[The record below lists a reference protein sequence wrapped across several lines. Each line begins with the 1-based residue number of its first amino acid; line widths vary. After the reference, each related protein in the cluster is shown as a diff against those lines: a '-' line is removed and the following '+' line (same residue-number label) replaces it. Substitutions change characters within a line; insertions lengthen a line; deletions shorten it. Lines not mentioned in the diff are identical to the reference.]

1 MIRTLFLGIAVAA
14 TILFAPVAGNP
25 QDEKKPEKKSEKDD
39 LKERAQKHKKDVVDL
54 RGLEFKNE
62 VTVGVYS
69 KKELFDFLKVE
80 FDRELPKEKALKY
93 QRAYALFGLIPEDMD
108 IYQAYLDLYSSSI
121 AGFYHPKTKELR
133 LIDSDADDAEK
144 KMAKAMGIDMDA
156 ITLVHE
162 LTHAAQDQNFELS
175 TLPLEDETNDDLV
188 SAIKAVVEGD
198 ASVVGYK
205 YGFKAAFERA
215 LPLLNG
221 SLKSGEGLP
230 GKAGSLPAYLRLT
243 LTFPYGYGSEFVMK
257 YIKSVKGDFKDVS
270 KLFKDMPLSTEQIM
284 HPEKYCEP
292 DQRDNPILVTLPD
305 LSKILGAG
313 WTESFNNVH
322 GEFVIW
328 ILLKELFSEDIRRE
342 GFKREILAQ
351 AALRK
356 AAAGWGG
363 DRYVIL
369 EKTVGEKTQTMYA
382 WYSAWDTEKDAKEF
396 VDAYGLALERKYD
409 LEGTD
414 GVREDKTAF
423 KTSKG
428 HVLVER
434 RTKDVL
440 VLEGAP
446 EALLGNA
453 EAIWKGA
460 KKSEMTQV
468 ERLKKFVC
476 EKDGVKE
483 AFGGKCP
490 KCGAALQFKD
500 DDKPKDDKKK
510 KRDYALESER

>member
-1 MIRTLFLGIAVAA
+1 MSRTLLLGVVAA
-14 TILFAPVAGNP
+14 AAFFFLPEAGAP
-25 QDEKKPEKKSEKDD
+25 QEEKKPEKKPQKDD
-39 LKERAQKHKKDVVDL
+39 IKERTQRHKKDVVDI

-69 KKELFDFLKVE
+69 KKELLDFLKGE
-80 FDRELPKEKALKY
+80 FEKELPREKAGRY
-93 QRAYALFGLIPEDMD
+93 QRGYALFGLIPEDMD
-108 IYQAYLDLYSSSI
+108 IYEAYLDLYGSSI

-133 LIDSDADDAEK
+133 LIDSGDADDPEK

-205 YGFKAAFERA
+205 YGFKAAFDRA
-215 LPLLNG
+215 LPLLNAG
-221 SLKSGEGLP
+221 MKSGEGLP

-257 YIKSVKGDFKDVS
+257 YLKSVKGDFKDAS
-270 KLFKDMPLSTEQIM
+270 KLFKDLPLSTEQIL
-284 HPEKYCEP
+284 HPEKYCDP
-292 DQRDNPILVTLPD
+292 DLRDNPILVTLPD
-305 LSKILGAG
+305 LSKLYGAP

-322 GEFVIW
+322 GEFVIG
-328 ILLKELFSEDIRRE
+328 IILKELFSTDVKRD
-342 GFKREILAQ
+342 GFKRDIPT
-351 AALRK
+351 AAAFKR

-363 DRYVIL
+363 DRYVVM
-369 EKTVGEKTQTMYA
+369 EDGKGKTMYA

-396 VDAYGLALERKYD
+396 LEAYALSLERKYD
-409 LEGTD
+409 REGSET
-414 GVREDKTAF
+414 REDRTAF
-423 KTSKG
+423 KTAKG
-428 HVLVER
+428 QVLVER
-434 RTKDVL
+434 RGSDVL
-440 VLEGAP
+440 VLEAAT
-446 EALLGNA
+446 EAMVEKA
-453 EAIWKGA
+453 EAIWTGA
-460 KKSEMTQV
+460 KKSEITRI
-468 ERLKKFVC
+468 ERLRKFVC

-490 KCGAALQFKD
+490 KCGADLKFKD
-500 DDKPKDDKKK
+500 DEKPKPEKK
-510 KRDYALESER
+510 KRDYSLQDR